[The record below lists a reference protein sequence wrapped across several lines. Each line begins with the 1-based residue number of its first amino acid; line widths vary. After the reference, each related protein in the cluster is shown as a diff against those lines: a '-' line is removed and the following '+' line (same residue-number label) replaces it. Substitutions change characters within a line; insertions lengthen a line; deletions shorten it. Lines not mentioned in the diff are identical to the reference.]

1 MRLLERARFS
11 KHSASVGLALTVTIT
26 LVLLMQHLIEADE
39 NGLNEPPKGHVV
51 DFQPVIEDIPP
62 VVELRKVV
70 EPPKPVPPPATK
82 IPALVETTGD
92 GPWVY
97 ENTPPEHSQTPGPSR
112 VGGVPDGDL
121 LPIVKVTPHYPER
134 ARRDNIEGYVLIE
147 FTVDEL
153 GRVVDPMIIEAEP
166 VGVFDRSAME
176 AVQRFKYR
184 PRVLYGQ
191 PMVVTGVKHRLSFV
205 LAS

>member
-1 MRLLERARFS
+1 MMQLLEHARLS
-11 KHSASVGLALTVTIT
+11 KHSGAVGLALTVTIT

-39 NGLNEPPKGHVV
+39 DDLNEAPEGHTLTFVM
-51 DFQPVIEDIPP
+51 VIEDTPP
-62 VVELRKVV
+62 VVGPRKVV
-70 EPPKPVPPPATK
+70 EPPKPERPPDFIVPVTIQQTGGGPVFGIAPPVVAP
-82 IPALVETTGD
+82 IDPIGTTGL
-92 GPWVY
+92 
-97 ENTPPEHSQTPGPSR
+97 
-112 VGGVPDGDL
+112 PDHDL

-134 ARRDNIEGYVLIE
+134 ARRNNVEGYVLIQ

-176 AVQRFKYR
+176 AVRRFKYR
-184 PRVLYGQ
+184 PRVLHGQ

>member
-1 MRLLERARFS
+1 MRLLERARLS

-51 DFQPVIEDIPP
+51 DFQPVIEDTPP
-62 VVELRKVV
+62 VVEPRKVV
-70 EPPKPVPPPATK
+70 EPPKPELPSDVI
-82 IPALVETTGD
+82 IPLAIQQTGGEPFVGMAAAMAPSDPIGTTGL
-92 GPWVY
+92 
-97 ENTPPEHSQTPGPSR
+97 
-112 VGGVPDGDL
+112 PDTDL
-121 LPIVKVTPHYPER
+121 LPLVKVTPHYPER
-134 ARRDNIEGYVLIE
+134 ARRNNIEGYVLIQ

>member
-1 MRLLERARFS
+1 MRLLERARLS

-26 LVLLMQHLIEADE
+26 LVLLLI
-39 NGLNEPPKGHVV
+39 
-51 DFQPVIEDIPP
+51 Q
-62 VVELRKVV
+62 
-70 EPPKPVPPPATK
+70 
-82 IPALVETTGD
+82 
-92 GPWVY
+92 
-97 ENTPPEHSQTPGPSR
+97 
-112 VGGVPDGDL
+112 
-121 LPIVKVTPHYPER
+121 
-134 ARRDNIEGYVLIE
+134 

>member
-1 MRLLERARFS
+1 MRLLERARLS

-51 DFQPVIEDIPP
+51 DFQPVIEDTPP
-62 VVELRKVV
+62 VAEPRKVV
-70 EPPKPVPPPATK
+70 EPPKPEIPPDVIIPLAIQQTGGEPDVGMAAPAMAPGDP
-82 IPALVETTGD
+82 IGTTGL
-92 GPWVY
+92 
-97 ENTPPEHSQTPGPSR
+97 
-112 VGGVPDGDL
+112 PDTDL
-121 LPIVKVTPHYPER
+121 LPLVKVTPHYPER
-134 ARRDNIEGYVLIE
+134 ARRNNIEGYVLIE